1 MCKPNFYWFFYLFL
15 ATCGCLSLKKIE
27 IYPSAP
33 ALTDIYATCID
44 AKSDKK
50 RQSTFPFDKA
60 DTIKV
65 FSYPADVEV
74 DSNHSWT
81 TLVPESVE
89 VTEVKETIVL
99 NTTQIDSLFSIF
111 YDTKRQG
118 TRYGAPSC
126 YSPRHCIVF
135 YEGKKVLAFFEI
147 CFHCFRVKSSPNVDF
162 GELCG
167 DKLCKFQKFFK
178 QIGIQY
184 EINSENC
191 P

>member
-1 MCKPNFYWFFYLFL
+1 MCKPNFYWLFFLFL
-15 ATCGCLSLKKIE
+15 ATCGCLSLKKTE
-27 IYPSAP
+27 IYPPAP

-74 DSNHSWT
+74 DSNPIWT
-81 TLVPESVE
+81 TIVPEYVH
-89 VTEVKETIVL
+89 VTEIKETIVL
-99 NTTQIDSLFSIF
+99 NKTQIDTLFSIF
-111 YDTKRQG
+111 YDSKRSNSV
-118 TRYGAPSC
+118 YGRASC
-126 YSPRHCIVF
+126 YSPRHCIIF
-135 YEGKKVLAFFEI
+135 YQGNNPLAYFEI
-147 CFHCFRVKSSPNVDF
+147 CFHCFQVESSKNVDF

-167 DKLCKFQKFFK
+167 DKICKFQKFFK
-178 QIGIQY
+178 KIGIQY
-184 EINSENC
+184 EIDSENC